1 MGQPVPAPPVP
12 PGDDPDGTGAARRAV
27 IAANLVAVR
36 SRIAAAATAA
46 GRDPAAVTLIAV
58 TKTFPAADVR
68 HLAALGVADVGE
80 NRDGEAA
87 AKAVAV
93 AAAGVP
99 VRWHFIG
106 QLQRNKCRSVVGYA
120 SMVHSVDGVRL
131 AAALGRAAAVGRE
144 APLDVLV
151 QVSIDG
157 DADRGGAWP
166 GAAPPDR
173 DLAGVAEAVAAQ
185 PALRLC
191 GFMAVAPLRWVP
203 ADAYD
208 RLAGLIAPV
217 RAVHPDARLLSTGM
231 SADLEPAVARGATHV
246 RVGGALLGNRASIA
260 VT

>member
-12 PGDDPDGTGAARRAV
+12 PGDGPDGTGAARRAV

-87 AKAVAV
+87 AKAAAV

-120 SMVHSVDGVRL
+120 SMVHSVDGVCLLYTSPSPR
-131 AAALGRAAAVGRE
+131 
-144 APLDVLV
+144 
-151 QVSIDG
+151 
-157 DADRGGAWP
+157 DRTRYRMP
-166 GAAPPDR
+166 
-173 DLAGVAEAVAAQ
+173 
-185 PALRLC
+185 
-191 GFMAVAPLRWVP
+191 
-203 ADAYD
+203 
-208 RLAGLIAPV
+208 
-217 RAVHPDARLLSTGM
+217 S
-231 SADLEPAVARGATHV
+231 SA
-246 RVGGALLGNRASIA
+246 
-260 VT
+260 